1 MSLHIEITQGLRV
14 DDLQSLQDK
23 VRLRGGHLIAYA
35 EVISALM
42 ISARSYS
49 VKWVASP
56 EGRISAGVPSMIVT
70 ALLGWWALL
79 GPYRSITALVWNRRG
94 GFDVTAAL
102 LRAHPGNSSLL
113 GYSDTAAFGAFQESA
128 SRVSRRICAGV
139 IVLLVAAVAYFV
151 WSASTKENDTQPVL
165 TAQRNG

>member
-1 MSLHIEITQGLRV
+1 MSLHLEITQGLRV
-14 DDLQSLQDK
+14 DDLPSLQDK
-23 VRLRGGHLIAYA
+23 VRLKGGQLIAYA

-56 EGRISAGVPSMIVT
+56 ERRISAGVPSMIVT
-70 ALLGWWALL
+70 ALLGWWAIF
-79 GPYRSITALVWNRRG
+79 GPYRTITALVWNQRG

-102 LRAHPGNSSLL
+102 LRAHPGNCSLL
-113 GYSDTAAFGAFQESA
+113 GYSDAAALGAFQESA

-139 IVLLVAAVAYFV
+139 IALLIAAIAYLA
-151 WSASTKENDTQPVL
+151 WSASTE
-165 TAQRNG
+165 